1 VPSTNTSQEL
11 KTLLKHYP
19 VVEKNMRNDASK
31 LLKLMN
37 ARSSV
42 TAFVAAG
49 ARGAGRAGAGKEAA
63 GGAGGGGSTWARRGK
78 TESVVRKEADIL
90 QVTGGT
96 AVIQA
101 AQVRAASSSKSSLA
115 SSSSLPGVQEDRV
128 QDDLACVLH
137 AGGEGGSNEEGAA
150 EDNAFFED
158 GGPLNR
164 QKSKAFGRREST
176 GAGLSQV
183 PSAGSFKGR
192 DQALDFDSAPDP
204 FATKIGEKNR
214 FLLDPNRGFRVKWD
228 VILAFVIVY
237 SCLVVPY
244 RMAYDVPAAEGW
256 LVLELIMDGMFFID
270 IVLNFVRVFE

>member
-1 VPSTNTSQEL
+1 
-11 KTLLKHYP
+11 
-19 VVEKNMRNDASK
+19 MRNDASK

-63 GGAGGGGSTWARRGK
+63 GGAGGGGGTWARRGK
-78 TESVVRKEADIL
+78 TESVVRKEQDIS

-96 AVIQA
+96 AVIEA
-101 AQVRAASSSKSSLA
+101 AQVRAASSSKSSLV

-137 AGGEGGSNEEGAA
+137 AGGEGNNEEGAGAA
-150 EDNAFFED
+150 EDND

-237 SCLVVPY
+237 SCHSL
-244 RMAYDVPAAEGW
+244 
-256 LVLELIMDGMFFID
+256 
-270 IVLNFVRVFE
+270 